1 MNWYGK
7 SPLEMECP
15 HCGAYAAHRVVRTE
29 PKAFYWSDETTEMFK
44 RIVGRDISY
53 RRRTKCCS
61 KCQELFQS
69 IEMAKDF
76 LAALTGEVRRLETSL
91 NLARSFLDKVSK
103 ERDKLQSERGEINK
117 ALTRVSTLLKRTA
130 RKYADK

>member
-1 MNWYGK
+1 
-7 SPLEMECP
+7 
-15 HCGAYAAHRVVRTE
+15 
-29 PKAFYWSDETTEMFK
+29 MFK
-44 RIVGRDISY
+44 RIVGRNIWS
-53 RRRTKCCS
+53 RRRTKRCS

-91 NLARSFLDKVSK
+91 NLARSFLDRVSK

-117 ALTRVSTLLKRTA
+117 ALTRASTLFEKNGT
-130 RKYADK
+130 KV